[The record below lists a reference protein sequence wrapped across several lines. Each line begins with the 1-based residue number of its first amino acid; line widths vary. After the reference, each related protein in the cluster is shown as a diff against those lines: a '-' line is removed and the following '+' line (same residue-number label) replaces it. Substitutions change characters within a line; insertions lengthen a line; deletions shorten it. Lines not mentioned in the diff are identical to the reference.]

1 MSDIP
6 RPFKQELPQYRIYE
20 ERLLKM
26 IYEKFLG
33 SPLTAEEE
41 KELARIDDAMLWY
54 DLENLLGERPAGER
68 PELKIRLDYAFRPFQ
83 EVEKEYL
90 ELFESG
96 GQSL

>member
-1 MSDIP
+1 
-6 RPFKQELPQYRIYE
+6 
-20 ERLLKM
+20 
-26 IYEKFLG
+26 
-33 SPLTAEEE
+33 
-41 KELARIDDAMLWY
+41 MLWY
-54 DLENLLGERPAGER
+54 DLENLLGER